1 MDKTSIEQTSEFGDQ
16 STSDVTVC
24 LRSRDGMPELFY
36 CHCSI
41 LKQKSEFFAEQLIS
55 DNTTPKDYIEVK
67 CQGSEYDHYAKLLKL
82 LYLSDDLILDSWD
95 AVKTA
100 VGVLRASIALRCE
113 GITKSCIQYLEAV
126 PWEEKEEEEILK
138 ITPALGTAA
147 TALLARIQ
155 PVNENAAKNVFLSA
169 IHFATTTESSFPPYA
184 DELKTSAQEQVEY
197 MLVED
202 EDTPL
207 VILDED
213 VRSEVRTGLARVF
226 TRFKGE
232 LNTLNIFFDLS
243 PQEAEEKML
252 QCLSD
257 IEWMCNILPK
267 MEMMEDFISNWIGIT
282 EHMLTIIQADAYCSG
297 LWAVKAKLIELA
309 GKVFDAVGYGSVV
322 LPAPSRL
329 HFLKTWLPYMRK
341 MKPILDSQSEVDE
354 SFPHKMDTDLC
365 QNIEGAII
373 SLVLALPSNDQA
385 EILGDWMKMAEKVK
399 FPDLSEAFEVWCYRT
414 KTAKRRLMVS
424 LNGVGN
430 PTVTL

>member
-24 LRSRDGMPELFY
+24 LRSRDGMPELFH

-213 VRSEVRTGLARVF
+213 VRSE
-226 TRFKGE
+226 
-232 LNTLNIFFDLS
+232 
-243 PQEAEEKML
+243 EAEEKML

-282 EHMLTIIQADAYCSG
+282 EHMLAIIQADAYCSG

-329 HFLKTWLPYMRK
+329 HLLKTWLPYMRK

>member
-36 CHCSI
+36 CHSSI
-41 LKQKSEFFAEQLIS
+41 LKQKSGFFAEQLIS
-55 DNTTPKDYIEVK
+55 DNTSPKNYIEVK

-82 LYLSDDLILDSWD
+82 LYLSEDLILDSWD

-100 VGVLRASIALRCE
+100 LGVLRASIALQCE
-113 GITKSCIQYLEAV
+113 GITNSCIQYLEAV

-147 TALLARIQ
+147 TALLARIR

-169 IHFATTTESSFPPYA
+169 IHFATTAESSFPLYA

-226 TRFKGE
+226 TRFEGE

-243 PQEAEEKML
+243 PQEAEERML

-257 IEWMCNILPK
+257 IDWMCNILPK
-267 MEMMEDFISNWIGIT
+267 MEMMKDFISNWIGISA
-282 EHMLTIIQADAYCSG
+282 HMLAIIQADAYCSG

-309 GKVFDAVGYGSVV
+309 GKAFDAVGYGSVV

-341 MKPILDSQSEVDE
+341 MKPILDSQSEGDD
-354 SFPHKMDTDLC
+354 SFPHKMDTDQC

-414 KTAKRRLMVS
+414 KTAKRRLMVG

>member
-36 CHCSI
+36 CHSSI
-41 LKQKSEFFAEQLIS
+41 LKQKSGFFAEQLIS
-55 DNTTPKDYIEVK
+55 DNTSPKNYIEVK

-82 LYLSDDLILDSWD
+82 LYLSEDLILDSWD

-100 VGVLRASIALRCE
+100 LGVLRASIALRCE
-113 GITKSCIQYLEAV
+113 VITNSCIQYLEAV

-147 TALLARIQ
+147 TALLARIR

-169 IHFATTTESSFPPYA
+169 IHFATTTESSFPLYA

-226 TRFKGE
+226 TRFEGE
-232 LNTLNIFFDLS
+232 LNTLKIFFDLS
-243 PQEAEEKML
+243 PQEAEERML

-257 IEWMCNILPK
+257 IDWMCNILPK
-267 MEMMEDFISNWIGIT
+267 MEMMKDFILNWIGVSA
-282 EHMLTIIQADAYCSG
+282 HMLAIIQADAYCSG

-309 GKVFDAVGYGSVV
+309 GKAFDAVGYGSVV

-341 MKPILDSQSEVDE
+341 MKPILDSQGEGDE
-354 SFPHKMDTDLC
+354 SFPHKMDTDQC

-414 KTAKRRLMVS
+414 KTAKRRLMVG